1 MAYLPTA
8 ELQGARW
15 LDVGWHCRWRRDRLV
30 AARRS
35 QNGVPHAPV
44 ARRIACNLYPSGL
57 PTLPAGLLGFNGT
70 AAELQATLANA
81 PQEAEGGGFQAFL
94 GSLAECYERC
104 GKGAAPAPAPAGGK

>member
-1 MAYLPTA
+1 MRAGWMLDGIVVGGVIVLLPPAAPRTVFHMR
-8 ELQGARW
+8 LWRGA
-15 LDVGWHCRWRRDRLV
+15 L
-30 AARRS
+30 
-35 QNGVPHAPV
+35 P
-44 ARRIACNLYPSGL
+44 GL

-104 GKGAAPAPAPAGGK
+104 GKGAAPAPAPAGDK